1 MLSDEVMMMRAIS
14 LAKQAQLLDEVP
26 IGAVIFHEG
35 RVVGEG
41 FNTKET
47 SNDPTRHAEMNAISD
62 AAKNLGRWR
71 LHECTL
77 VVTLEPC
84 PMCAGAIVNARLD
97 RIVYGASDQKSGACR
112 TLYKIADDPRLNH
125 RCEVTGGVLEP
136 ECVELLQTFFKL
148 RREEVGQ

>member
-1 MLSDEVMMMRAIS
+1 MHDEEMMRKAIA
-14 LAKQAQLLDEVP
+14 LAKQASMLEEVP
-26 IGAVIFHEG
+26 IGAVIYCDGEI
-35 RVVGEG
+35 VGEG

-97 RIVYGASDQKSGACR
+97 RIVYGANDQKSGACR

-125 RCEVTGGVLEP
+125 RCEVTGGVLET
-136 ECVELLQTFFKL
+136 ECVELLQSFFK
-148 RREEVGQ
+148 RHREEVGQ